1 MTNRFLIDYDNPDAG
16 IGHSMGFVNR
26 GIKIAMRNQLQF
38 AYAEEQLR
46 KSSSTEWKWRL
57 KQGLRALRGRQN
69 ETHNIGNDLNRML
82 NLAQHLPGRNAI
94 EKRIQNGELR
104 LINLPPFEM
113 HIPSNEQDD
122 DAVYQSVDHF
132 IQSHPEPNTVF
143 KLSNNRFGD
152 YEYAATRN
160 WFRDIY
166 TKAREA
172 DSFALQYQ
180 PDLIN
185 VAVHIR
191 RGDLLPNRQFSDL
204 SHRMLPDRWYIEIL
218 NRVAAEA
225 SGPLSIHIFSEGKNG
240 LYQSEQGAHFSWS
253 DFYAGSGHRVTE
265 HIDTPFLDT
274 VHHLLHADVLV
285 GSKSGMTHLAGML
298 GNQIKLLPT
307 MWHSYRGAERLLEI
321 PDSVETLDQA
331 EITQFLKA
339 HPPGN
344 KRTL

>member
-26 GIKIAMRNQLQF
+26 GIKIAMRNELQF

-82 NLAQHLPGRNAI
+82 NLAQHLPSRNAI

-104 LINLPPFEM
+104 LIKLPPFEM

-122 DAVYQSVDHF
+122 DVVYQSVDHF
-132 IQSHPEPNTVF
+132 IQSHPEPDTVF

-152 YEYAATRN
+152 YEYASTRN
-160 WFRDIY
+160 WFMDAY

-172 DSFALQYQ
+172 DCYALQYQ

-191 RGDLLPNRQFSDL
+191 RGDLLPNRQFSGL

-218 NRVAAEA
+218 NRVAAGA
-225 SGPLSIHIFSEGKNG
+225 STPLSIHIFSEGKNG
-240 LYQSEQGAHFSWS
+240 LYQSEQGVHFSWS
-253 DFYAGSGHRVTE
+253 DFYAGSGHRITE

-298 GNQIKLLPT
+298 GNQIKLVPR

-321 PDSVETLDQA
+321 PDSVEALGQS

-344 KRTL
+344 QRTL

>member
-16 IGHSMGFVNR
+16 IGHSMGFINR
-26 GIKIAMRNQLQF
+26 GLKIAMRNQLQF

-82 NLAQHLPGRNAI
+82 NLAQRLPNRNAI

-104 LINLPPFEM
+104 LIDLPPFEI

-122 DAVYQSVDHF
+122 EVVYQSVDHF
-132 IQSHPEPNTVF
+132 IQSNPEPNTVF

-180 PDLIN
+180 LDLIN

-191 RGDLLPNRQFSDL
+191 RGDLLPDRQFSDL

-225 SGPLSIHIFSEGKNG
+225 NRPLSIHIFSEGKNG

-321 PDSVETLDQA
+321 PGSVETLNQS
-331 EITQFLKA
+331 EITQFLKT